1 MPKHG
6 STSFSAAK
14 VANFGVVM
22 AEMMGK
28 MSEMEKEIKR
38 LRHHV
43 SVLSKRNHQLM
54 KDGKSR
60 AASPIASG
68 ASLSDE
74 EEELEEVG
82 MGGGRYKFT
91 VMATEEELDGLLE
104 DIRDGRKLGDRVKD
118 TVRRVE
124 ERGRIRSGVVAE
136 SVALVEEAEVA
147 EPVVRLPVAV
157 KGEGSK
163 KRRVDGS
170 ENEEGGKE
178 EEEVLIA
185 PLGPRA
191 ECGGLLRRVGRELV
205 FAEADP
211 RYVAGGGPSGA
222 TPVGLSRGSDAR
234 RQRPGARGGY
244 QLRPR
249 VGGYGFGYGGRGRG
263 RGV

>member
-1 MPKHG
+1 MNQRK

-22 AEMMGK
+22 AEMVGK

-43 SVLSKRNHQLM
+43 SVLSKRNHQLV

-60 AASPIASG
+60 AASPIASDV
-68 ASLSDE
+68 SLSDDEGE
-74 EEELEEVG
+74 EEKEGKECVVRVGERRMGKEEFLAEQGLGSGKSLRERLVEAG
-82 MGGGRYKFT
+82 MRGLRKKDRRY
-91 VMATEEELDGLLE
+91 E
-104 DIRDGRKLGDRVKD
+104 
-118 TVRRVE
+118 
-124 ERGRIRSGVVAE
+124 VVAE
-136 SVALVEEAEVA
+136 SVASGEEIEVA

-170 ENEEGGKE
+170 ED
-178 EEEVLIA
+178 EEVVREEKELIA

-191 ECGGLLRRVGRELV
+191 ECGSLLRRVGKESV
-205 FAEADP
+205 FKDADP
-211 RYVAGGGPSGA
+211 RYVARGGPSRA
-222 TPVGLSRGSDAR
+222 TPVGLSRGLDTR
-234 RQRPGARGGY
+234 RQSPGAEGGY

-249 VGGYGFGYGGRGRG
+249 VGEYGFGFRGRGRG

>member
-1 MPKHG
+1 MPQQK

-22 AEMMGK
+22 AEMVGK

-43 SVLSKRNHQLM
+43 SVLSKRNHQLV

-60 AASPIASG
+60 AASPIASDV
-68 ASLSDE
+68 SLSDE
-74 EEELEEVG
+74 DEDLEEVG
-82 MGGGRYKFT
+82 MSSERYKFT

-104 DIRDGRKLGDRVKD
+104 DVRNGRKMGDRVKD
-118 TVRRVE
+118 TIRRVE
-124 ERGRIRSGVVAE
+124 ERGKITSGVVAE

-170 ENEEGGKE
+170 DDEGRKKE

-191 ECGGLLRRVGRELV
+191 ECGGLLRRVGRESV
-205 FAEADP
+205 FAGADP
-211 RYVAGGGPSGA
+211 RHVAGGGPSRT
-222 TPVGLSRGSDAR
+222 TPVGLSRGLDTR
-234 RQRPGARGGY
+234 RQSPGVRGGY
-244 QLRPR
+244 LLRPR
-249 VGGYGFGYGGRGRG
+249 VGEYGFGFGGRGRG
-263 RGV
+263 RGF